1 MNALLR
7 YFPALLAVLFGSL
20 ALAAGEEGVELQ
32 AAPGRDVVVA
42 RCSVCH
48 SVDYVQMNA
57 PVLDRAG
64 WQKSVRLNCA
74 RGSPLQHRHQNM
86 PGMTRHRWFGCP
98 RKCSDASVFV
108 RCRTSTAG

>member
-20 ALAAGEEGVELQ
+20 ALAAGEESVELQ

-64 WQKSVRLNCA
+64 WQKSVRKMID
-74 RGSPLQHRHQNM
+74 Q
-86 PGMTRHRWFGCP
+86 FGAP
-98 RKCSDASVFV
+98 ISEEDAQ
-108 RCRTSTAG
+108 RILDYLATNY

>member
-1 MNALLR
+1 MNPLLR

-20 ALAAGEEGVELQ
+20 ALAAGEESVELQ

-64 WQKSVRLNCA
+64 WQKSVRKMID
-74 RGSPLQHRHQNM
+74 Q
-86 PGMTRHRWFGCP
+86 FGAP
-98 RKCSDASVFV
+98 ISEEDAQ
-108 RCRTSTAG
+108 RILDYLATNY

>member
-20 ALAAGEEGVELQ
+20 ALAAGEEGIELQ

-64 WQKSVRLNCA
+64 WQKSVRKMIDQFGAPISEEDA
-74 RGSPLQHRHQNM
+74 RRILDYLAANY
-86 PGMTRHRWFGCP
+86 
-98 RKCSDASVFV
+98 
-108 RCRTSTAG
+108 

>member
-1 MNALLR
+1 MNPLLR

-64 WQKSVRLNCA
+64 WQKSVRKMID
-74 RGSPLQHRHQNM
+74 Q
-86 PGMTRHRWFGCP
+86 FGAP
-98 RKCSDASVFV
+98 ISEEDAQ
-108 RCRTSTAG
+108 RILDYLATNY